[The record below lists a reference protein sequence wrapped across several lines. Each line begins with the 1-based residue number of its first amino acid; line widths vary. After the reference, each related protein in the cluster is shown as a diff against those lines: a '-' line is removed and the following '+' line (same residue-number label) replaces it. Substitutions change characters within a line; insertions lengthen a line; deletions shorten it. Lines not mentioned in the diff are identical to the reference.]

1 MMTSAVSSVTAAAS
15 DCASPKGTWVTSSG
29 SGRNGS
35 RLPGWPVIARAPMV
49 RPWKAPS
56 VATMWVRPV
65 SRPILKA
72 ASLASAPELQKK
84 TLPSRP
90 KRRSSRSARATVGSA
105 MKKLEMWPREPI
117 WRLTAS
123 TIAGWAWP
131 RALVAMPPTKSR

>member
-1 MMTSAVSSVTAAAS
+1 M
-15 DCASPKGTWVTSSG
+15 
-29 SGRNGS
+29 
-35 RLPGWPVIARAPMV
+35 
-49 RPWKAPS
+49 RPWKPPA

-90 KRRSSRSARATVGSA
+90 KSCSSRSARATVGSA
-105 MKKLEMWPREPI
+105 MKKLEMWPRDAICLP
-117 WRLTAS
+117 TAS

-131 RALVAMPPTKSR
+131 RALVAIPPTKSWYSRPSASHTFTPSPRTRGSRGVP